1 MTCWNNCVRMI
12 DSGCIRTLRFS
23 WFFMIFHDFWWLSW
37 FSWFLMISHDFWW
50 FLMIFDDISWFL
62 MVYHV
67 FYDISWFL
75 MIFMIFHNLHDFHD
89 FHQYVASRQPNIINM
104 LLRDSEILWYW
115 WFLMIFM
122 IFHDFHQ
129 YVASRQPNI
138 INMLLRDSEILW
150 YFMISDDFWWFMMI
164 FRDISWFFMIFINM
178 LLRDMQI
185 SSICCFETAKYHQYA
200 ASGQPNIINMLLR
213 DSQIWLFR
221 ISKFSSIWW
230 SHNLSS
236 SHLYEWPLKY
246 VKAICHEIQ

>member
-1 MTCWNNCVRMI
+1 MI
-12 DSGCIRTLRFS
+12 FDD
-23 WFFMIFHDFWWLSW
+23 FHDFHDVL
-37 FSWFLMISHDFWW
+37 WFLMISHDFWW
-50 FLMIFDDISWFL
+50 FLMISDDISWFL

-150 YFMISDDFWWFMMI
+150 YFMICYD
-164 FRDISWFFMIFINM
+164 FRDISWFSWF
-178 LLRDMQI
+178 
-185 SSICCFETAKYHQYA
+185 SSICCFETCKYHQYA
-200 ASGQPNIINMLLR
+200 VSRQPNIINMLLR

-230 SHNLSS
+230 SHNLSF

-246 VKAICHEIQ
+246 VKAICHEFQ